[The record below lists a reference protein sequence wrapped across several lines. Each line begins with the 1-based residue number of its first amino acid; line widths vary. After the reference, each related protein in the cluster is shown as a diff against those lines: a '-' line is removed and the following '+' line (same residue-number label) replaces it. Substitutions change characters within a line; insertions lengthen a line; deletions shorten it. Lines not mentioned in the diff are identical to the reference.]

1 MHFTAAEIAE
11 GEKRR
16 KENRILCT
24 FSILWMCYVIVTQ
37 TFESIKSIE
46 EYKHKAEQEAWFE
59 TENTQIIINNLY
71 NIKPHNSD
79 IFV

>member
-11 GEKRR
+11 GEKRQR
-16 KENRILCT
+16 ENRILCT
-24 FSILWMCYVIVTQ
+24 LSILWMCYVIVTQ

-59 TENTQIIINNLY
+59 TENLQIIINNLY
-71 NIKPHNSD
+71 NVNSHNYD